1 MNEKELKEFVLTVMP
16 DWFTFHIQLIR
27 PRVYYVVIQ
36 DTITEIKFRV
46 EIDLN
51 QVSNDKEKAFVKNK
65 IVHALVFYKKHQSQ
79 LEKEL
84 NPFDEFIFDGVNIH
98 HTQSTDERNIWFIA
112 KRTGDEGYTT
122 VRIHDDATYIEHG
135 NSEHIK
141 HHKQDKFQL
150 FDVVS
155 IDGETGRIMSKKSRI
170 RHQGK
175 IQHHTSI
182 DGFVP
187 EDEMTL
193 IKHTS
198 LPTLNIG
205 DEVIIHDIPDHEQ
218 NTYPLGWTMPDTF
231 IHQYDKPRHVTDIM
245 FNPKL
250 NIPSYQI
257 DNEYWFTPYHLEK
270 LTVKD

>member
-1 MNEKELKEFVLTVMP
+1 MNEKELKDFVLTIMP
-16 DWFTFHIQLIR
+16 DWFIFRTKPIR

-36 DTITEIKFRV
+36 NTVTEIEFHV

-65 IVHALVFYKKHQSQ
+65 IVHALVFYKEHQSQ
-79 LEKEL
+79 LEEEL
-84 NPFDEFIFDGVNIH
+84 KPFDHFLFGGVHIH
-98 HTQSTDERNIWFIA
+98 HKPSTNERNIWFIA
-112 KRTGDEGYTT
+112 KRNGDEGYTT
-122 VRIHDDATYIEHG
+122 VRIYDNRTEIDHG
-135 NSEHIK
+135 DSTHTK
-141 HHKQDKFQL
+141 KHKQDKFQL
-150 FDVVS
+150 FDVIS
-155 IDGETGRIMSKKSRI
+155 IDGEIGRIMSRKSRI
-170 RHQGK
+170 RHKGQ
-175 IQHHTSI
+175 IRHHTSI

-193 IKHTS
+193 IEHTS

-205 DEVIIHDIPDHEQ
+205 DEVVIHEIPNHEQ

-231 IHQYDKPRHVTDIM
+231 IYQYDKPRRITDIM
-245 FNPKL
+245 FNNNL

-270 LTVKD
+270 I